1 MDADA
6 ILGKAFVG
14 TKNVEIT
21 PVINFVVGSLN
32 EHPRLS
38 SPSIIRLIPP
48 KMIVSVEECRSN
60 ALNQKIVNSVY
71 FANFSCPISGIHEV
85 ACDTD

>member
-1 MDADA
+1 MWG
-6 ILGKAFVG
+6 L
-14 TKNVEIT
+14 KNVEIT

-32 EHPRLS
+32 ERPTLS
-38 SPSIIRLIPP
+38 SPSIRLIPP

-71 FANFSCPISGIHEV
+71 FANFSCPIRVYMKLHVIQISMTG
-85 ACDTD
+85 DGGSM

>member
-1 MDADA
+1 MQF
-6 ILGKAFVG
+6 LERHLWGL
-14 TKNVEIT
+14 KNVEIT

-32 EHPRLS
+32 ERSTLS
-38 SPSIIRLIPP
+38 SPSIRLIPP

>member
-32 EHPRLS
+32 ERPTLS
-38 SPSIIRLIPP
+38 SPSIRLIPP

-60 ALNQKIVNSVY
+60 ALNQKKVNSVY
-71 FANFSCPISGIHEV
+71 FANFSCPISDIHEV